1 MNRNSGGIFISI
13 RFGNCISFKD
23 LQKISVMKR
32 LGFDY
37 VESGL
42 SPMYSAETRE
52 IDAFSEELYKNN
64 LKCEAV
70 NVLFGGN
77 IRLTGNDADHSAA
90 DEYLNEIFE
99 KTKSLGYKVVV
110 FGSGGARKFPEGFT
124 YEQAADQMTEVC
136 RILEKYAEKYD
147 FTVAVEEL
155 NRTETNFINT
165 VRQAEEIT
173 DRCGGRIK
181 IVADYYHIAIEND
194 SLSNMRDLTN
204 IVHCHTA
211 NPAGR
216 FYNKAS
222 DDPAANEKFN
232 GFFAA
237 LKNAGYNGRMSI
249 EGKLPESS
257 PECFERESA
266 ECLEFLKSTA
276 NL

>member
-1 MNRNSGGIFISI
+1 MYLDSGGIVINI

-42 SPMYSAETRE
+42 APMYSAETRE
-52 IDAFSEELYKNN
+52 IDAFFEELYKNN

-77 IRLTGNDADHSAA
+77 IRLTGNDADHPAA

-99 KTKSLGYKVVV
+99 KTKLLGYNIVV

-155 NRTETNFINT
+155 NRSETNLINT
-165 VRQAEEIT
+165 VGQAEEIT
-173 DRCGGRIK
+173 DRCGDRIK
-181 IVADYYHIAIEND
+181 IVADYYHIALEGG
-194 SLSNMRDLTN
+194 SLSDMRDLTN
-204 IVHCHTA
+204 IAHCHTA

-222 DDPAANEKFN
+222 DDPVANKKFK
-232 GFFAA
+232 GFVAA

-249 EGKLPESS
+249 EGNLSEGS

-276 NL
+276 KI